1 MNNFKTILNEIKIN
15 LQKEY
20 KEVDFNND
28 KISKAFDKIEEKYK
42 NVEITM
48 FNIIEIINSI
58 STDINDA
65 IDNFKNNVLK
75 QDTDTDTN
83 INNTHVNGTKS
94 ETKDKTKHYMTVG
107 EVRTDNNVVLY
118 VPVVKDMKIILYN
131 DFLSITAP
139 NIIAKKVSIDS
150 LKFVSINKNELV
162 HVITF
167 EKEKKVKEP
176 IHLV

>member
-28 KISKAFDKIEEKYK
+28 KISKVFDKIEEKYK

-58 STDINDA
+58 STDINEA
-65 IDNFKNNVLK
+65 IDNFKNSVLK
-75 QDTDTDTN
+75 QDPDTN
-83 INNTHVNGTKS
+83 INNTQVHESIS
-94 ETKDKTKHYMTVG
+94 ETTSKLHISIGSVEIDNVFMFYVPNVKDI
-107 EVRTDNNVVLY
+107 NIVLY
-118 VPVVKDMKIILYN
+118 PKY
-131 DFLSITAP
+131 LSITAP
-139 NIIAKKVSIDS
+139 SINEMKIYTDS
-150 LKFVSINKNELV
+150 LKYVGINKNELV

-167 EKEKKVKEP
+167 EKESKEKEP
-176 IHLV
+176 VKLV